1 MQEEM
6 SIKNAI
12 KFLSL
17 NYQVRRILGIPFRSY
32 NVKR

>member
-1 MQEEM
+1 MDEEM
-6 SIKNAI
+6 SIRNAI

-17 NYQVRRILGIPFRSY
+17 NYQARRMLGIPFHSY